1 MNWSIRIVNEAL
13 VRRISERF
21 DLSPPLA
28 KFLVARGFS
37 SDRDVEV
44 LLKSTLSHNSPFMFS
59 QMEKAVDRIVK
70 AIKRR
75 ESILIFGDYDVDGLT
90 STTILF
96 RFLRDLTDR
105 VEVFIPHRLNHGYG
119 LTVKALGEIDLSR
132 YSLIITVDCGT
143 NAFYEA
149 NLIRSK
155 GIDLI
160 VTDHHEVCA
169 LIPPALAIINPKL
182 DDSYP
187 FRDLAGCG
195 VTFKLVEALVDA
207 LNLDSRSILAGFLPY
222 VAIGTI
228 GDSMRLLGENRFLVK
243 YGLKF
248 IRESIPLSYLIDR
261 LGMKGI
267 VGVEDVSYYL
277 APRINA
283 PGRMD
288 SAVVSLEFLIEDDPR
303 KLEVLV
309 EKIEEINLK
318 RQREQSRIFSKLG
331 PIDDDFYYIYGE
343 DIHPGLVGVIAG
355 RLSST
360 YRKPAFVISVLD
372 EYARGSARVDKYFE
386 GLYDVFKRVS
396 RYLVTWGGHENAVGF
411 TLRSRDLES
420 FRDNL
425 RREIGFIRRRDY
437 ETVDAIARFEDMDVK
452 FAKDLI
458 RLQPFGE
465 GFEEPL
471 FLFEKV
477 EVRGIS
483 REGWKRRVKLMQ
495 DLIVIDGIS
504 EGDLDISYG
513 LYDIVGSPYLEDDGK
528 VKRLVIKIRDAR
540 RL

>member
-1 MNWSIRIVNEAL
+1 MNWSIRRVNEAL
-13 VRRISERF
+13 VRGLSERF
-21 DLSPPLA
+21 DLSPLLA
-28 KFLVARGFS
+28 TFLVSRGFIN
-37 SDRDVEV
+37 DRDVEV

-59 QMEKAVDRIVK
+59 QMERAVDRIVR
-70 AIKRR
+70 AIKKR
-75 ESILIFGDYDVDGLT
+75 ENILIFGDYDVDGLT
-90 STTILF
+90 SATILF
-96 RFLRDLTDR
+96 RFLRELTDR

-119 LTVKALGEIDLSR
+119 LTVSALKDLDLSK

-149 NLIRSK
+149 NLIKSK

-195 VTFKLVEALVDA
+195 VAFKLVEALVDA
-207 LNLDSRSILAGFLPY
+207 LNLNGRSILTGFLPY
-222 VAIGTI
+222 TAIGTI
-228 GDSMRLLGENRFLVK
+228 ADSMRLVGENRFFVK

-248 IRESIPLSYLIDR
+248 IRESVPLSYLVDR
-261 LGMKGI
+261 LGI
-267 VGVEDVSYYL
+267 VGNIGVEDVSYYL

-288 SAVVSLEFLIEDDPR
+288 SAVVSFEFLVEDDPER
-303 KLEVLV
+303 LGILLER
-309 EKIEEINLK
+309 IEEINSK

-331 PIDDDFYYIYGE
+331 PTEDDFYYIYGE
-343 DIHPGLVGVIAG
+343 DIHPGLVGIIAG

-372 EYARGSARVDKYFE
+372 EYARGSARVNKDFE

-411 TLRSRDLES
+411 TLRSRDLENL
-420 FRDNL
+420 RDNL
-425 RREIGFIRRRDY
+425 RREIGAIRRRDFGV
-437 ETVDAIARFEDMDVK
+437 VDAIARFEDMDVK
-452 FAKDLI
+452 FARDLM

-465 GFEEPL
+465 GFEEPV
-471 FLFEKV
+471 FLFERV
-477 EVRGIS
+477 EVRNIS
-483 REGWKRRVKLMQ
+483 REGWRRRVKLMQ
-495 DLIVIDGIS
+495 DLIVIDGILD
-504 EGDLDISYG
+504 GDLDISQG
-513 LYDIVGSPYLEDDGK
+513 LYDIVGSPYIEDDGRI
-528 VKRLVIKIRDAR
+528 KRLVIKVKDAKR
-540 RL
+540 S